1 MRTTLD
7 IDEQVLRD
15 VVEVTGEL
23 NKSRAANK
31 ALKAYLRAEAVKEL
45 IALAG
50 RVDVLDDRDERD
62 RLELQ
67 RQQRQ
72 DGIGK
77 RHMASNS

>member
-15 VVEVTGEL
+15 VVEVTGES

-31 ALKAYLRAEAVKEL
+31 ALKAYLRAEAVREL

-50 RVDVLDDRDERD
+50 RVDVLDDREERKQLD
-62 RLELQ
+62 LQ
-67 RQQRQ
+67 RQRRQ

-77 RHMASNS
+77 HHKVSNS